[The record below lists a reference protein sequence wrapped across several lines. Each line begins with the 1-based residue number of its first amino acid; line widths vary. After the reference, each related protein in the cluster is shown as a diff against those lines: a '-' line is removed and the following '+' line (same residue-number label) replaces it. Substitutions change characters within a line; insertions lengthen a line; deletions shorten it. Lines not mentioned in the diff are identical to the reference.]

1 MLCNWERGV
10 AAAVGLPIVKT
21 AGLETGRGIGR
32 PFKCKL
38 LNININR
45 KKPVKIKINATC
57 KSNINMGKGQ
67 LMLHYGASTYMEA
80 YHFNAAIRS
89 QSDLRCHLP
98 RAAGYNCL

>member
-21 AGLETGRGIGR
+21 AGLVAGRGIGR

-38 LNININR
+38 LNINVNHR
-45 KKPVKIKINATC
+45 KPVKIKINATC

-67 LMLHYGASTYMEA
+67 LMLHYGASAPARLKLNGTTV
-80 YHFNAAIRS
+80 IGV
-89 QSDLRCHLP
+89 LL
-98 RAAGYNCL
+98 